1 MRFLPS
7 RWGIKITKWEIH
19 GFNIDDEN
27 LFILQHY
34 YFQNEIK
41 NVNSPLSFSRAVSK
55 ALLREFTVDSENK
68 KNVY

>member
-1 MRFLPS
+1 LRL
-7 RWGIKITKWEIH
+7 
-19 GFNIDDEN
+19 NLNDDVN

-34 YFQNEIK
+34 YFQYKLK

-68 KNVY
+68 KNIYYNTRIR